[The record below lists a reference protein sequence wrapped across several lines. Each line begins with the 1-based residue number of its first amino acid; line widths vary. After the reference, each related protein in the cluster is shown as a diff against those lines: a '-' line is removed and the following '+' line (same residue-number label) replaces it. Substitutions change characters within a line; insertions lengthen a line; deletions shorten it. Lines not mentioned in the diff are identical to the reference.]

1 MEPRQPQQARAPR
14 LPDRPQG
21 LWPDGP
27 RRLIKIKNEMDPPSP
42 SAASRRDLRLA
53 DEHRRVQ
60 RARVLDEDR
69 GGSKETTITSP
80 HMFVIKDLVVDM
92 TNFIISI
99 RVSSRG

>member
-27 RRLIKIKNEMDPPSP
+27 RRPNQDQERDGSVPHLPPLVP
-42 SAASRRDLRLA
+42 RRDLRLVR

-69 GGSKETTITSP
+69 GGIQGDDDHSLAAYVRDQGSGGGHDE
-80 HMFVIKDLVVDM
+80 LL
-92 TNFIISI
+92 
-99 RVSSRG
+99 